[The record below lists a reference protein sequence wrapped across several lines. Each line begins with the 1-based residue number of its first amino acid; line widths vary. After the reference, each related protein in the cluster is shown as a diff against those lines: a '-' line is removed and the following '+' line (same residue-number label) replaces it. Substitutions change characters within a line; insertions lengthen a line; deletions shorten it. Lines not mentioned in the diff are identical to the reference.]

1 MCNYAPLS
9 VARCQGRLT
18 VRGYSKGAVMKTRM
32 RVISGSVAVGATLI
46 LTGTAAN
53 AMTLGGTASHVAS
66 IQSVAGPDN
75 DNGNGNCGN
84 NCGGGSGG
92 GWGNGN
98 GCGNNCGGN
107 GCGNYCGGG
116 GGGGNGCGNYNCS
129 PPPTKKPCPTPTPT
143 PC

>member
-53 AMTLGGTASHVAS
+53 AMTLGGTPSHVAG
-66 IQSVAGPDN
+66 IQSVAGPEN

-84 NCGGGSGG
+84 NCGG
-92 GWGNGN
+92 N
-98 GCGNNCGGN
+98 GCGS
-107 GCGNYCGGG
+107 YCGGG
-116 GGGGNGCGNYNCS
+116 GGGGCGNYNCRPS
-129 PPPTKKPCPTPTPT
+129 PTPT
-143 PC
+143 PCKTTTTPPPMTTRGP